1 LSSSHLPRYFLC
13 SNMFELQ
20 KTCLYQEYMGIMMII
35 RMYQVVGELTIIKE
49 AMSKS
54 RAVQRISFCETRS
67 TCVKMKLDRTL
78 RQRLSWRSVQSPMAV
93 DRSIFDIQPVAAKG

>member
-1 LSSSHLPRYFLC
+1 
-13 SNMFELQ
+13 
-20 KTCLYQEYMGIMMII
+20 MGIMMII